1 MRALRRL
8 ITGVALL
15 LALLPAEAA
24 AQGLAAQQP
33 IAEWTI
39 LVYLDA
45 DNNLEREAV
54 DDFLEMSSVASSP
67 EVNVVVQFDRIPG
80 YDSRYGDWTG
90 TKRYLVEQG
99 MTPLP
104 ANALSDLG
112 EANMGDPQTLT
123 DFLVWGKA
131 SFPARRTAAIIW
143 NHGDGWRRASVY
155 KEPRKA
161 IAWDDTNGRDS
172 IDIAELGDVLATV
185 TGNGASP
192 IDLLAFDA
200 CLMAMVEID
209 AQISPYVRVR
219 TASEETEPGTGY
231 PFDTILADLRAHPQY
246 DAADLGKSIV
256 AHYYEAYEG
265 ETHSAVDLGTGYTA
279 LVTAID
285 RLAGDLIAHQGAL
298 VTAIADARREAQQF
312 QLHYVDLYDLAQ
324 RLSEAVQVTAVQEAT
339 QAVMEAL
346 EAVVLAEQHG
356 TYWPGANGVTIYFP
370 SRATA
375 WDSAYDGESDY
386 LGFTAS
392 TRWDDFLIS
401 YLNLTSSCEPD
412 AYEPDNASPAA
423 KPIQVGS
430 GPQPHNFC
438 PEDDVADWV
447 SFTAQAG
454 QTYRIAT
461 TELQTYADTLIRLY
475 GSDGKTMLKQDDDSG
490 PGWASLIEWTSPAGG
505 TYYVEVIEY
514 FGRAGTDTGYALRV
528 DGQSPAC
535 KADAYEPDGDSAA
548 AGTITIGA
556 APQAHNFCGAS
567 DAADWLKFTAAQGQG
582 YRVET
587 SALEANSDTVLSLY
601 DRDASS
607 LLLVDD
613 DGGTE
618 PRASRLEWSAPA
630 GGTYYLRVHN
640 SGGGTGPST
649 AYQVSI
655 EALSPSVH
663 GTVRLQGRDAHDGIQ
678 IVVQP
683 GGHTAQTAADGSF
696 SIAVSVPSTVSASHT
711 GYLPTQWTI
720 AEPPDLVLTLDPVT
734 LLGGDVNGDRTI
746 DILDIVYVGSHFGGA
761 DPKADL
767 NGDGSVDILDVV
779 IAGGNFGEGA

>member
-1 MRALRRL
+1 MRVLRRL
-8 ITGVALL
+8 ITAVALL
-15 LALLPAEAA
+15 VALLPVEAA

-33 IAEWTI
+33 IAEWTF

-90 TKRYLVEQG
+90 TKRYHVQQG

-112 EANMGDPQTLT
+112 EANMGDPQTLAA
-123 DFLVWGKA
+123 FLAWGKA
-131 SFPARRTAAIIW
+131 TFPARRTAAIIW
-143 NHGDGWRRASVY
+143 NHGDGWRRASLY

-172 IDIAELGDVLATV
+172 LDIAELGDVLATV
-185 TGNGASP
+185 TGNGADP

-209 AQISPYVRVR
+209 AQLSPYVRVR

-231 PFDTILADLRAHPQY
+231 PFDTILADLRTHPQW

-256 AHYYEAYEG
+256 ARYYEAYEG
-265 ETHSAVDLGTGYTA
+265 ETHSAVDLGAGHAA
-279 LVTAID
+279 LITAID
-285 RLAGDLIAHQGAL
+285 ELAGALIANQGAL
-298 VTAIADARREAQQF
+298 VTVIGDARREAQQF
-312 QLHYVDLYDLAQ
+312 QLHYVDLYDLAM
-324 RLSEAVQVTAVQEAT
+324 RLSETAQIATVQQTA
-339 QAVMEAL
+339 QAVMDAL
-346 EAVVLAEQHG
+346 EAVVLAEEHG

-401 YLNLTSSCEPD
+401 YLNLTSNCEPD
-412 AYEPDNASPAA
+412 DYEPDNISIAA

-430 GPQPHNFC
+430 GPQPHSFC

-461 TELQTYADTLIRLY
+461 VELQTYADTLIRLY
-475 GSDGKTMLKQDDDSG
+475 GNDGKTVLRHDDDSG
-490 PGWASLIEWTSPAGG
+490 PGWASLIEWTSPASG
-505 TYYVEVIEY
+505 TYYVEVTEY

-535 KADAYEPDGDSAA
+535 SADAYEPDGDPATA
-548 AGTITIGA
+548 KTITVGS
-556 APQAHNFCGAS
+556 APQVHNYCSAS

-601 DRDASS
+601 DQDSVS
-607 LLLVDD
+607 LLLADD

-630 GGTYYLRVHN
+630 SGTYYLRVHN

-649 AYQVSI
+649 GYQVAI
-655 EALSPSVH
+655 AALSPSVR
-663 GTVRLQGRDAHDGIQ
+663 GTVRLQGRDAHDGVQ
-678 IVVQP
+678 ILAQP
-683 GGHTAQTAADGSF
+683 GGHTAATATDGTF
-696 SIAVSVPSTVSASHT
+696 SIAVAAPSTISASYT
-711 GYLPTQWTI
+711 GYLPVQWTI
-720 AEPPDLVLTLDPVT
+720 TEPPDLVLTLDPVT
-734 LLGGDVNGDRTI
+734 LLGGDVNGDRAI
-746 DILDIVYVGSHFGGA
+746 DILDIVYVGSHFGGT
-761 DPKADL
+761 DVKADI
-767 NGDGSVDILDVV
+767 NGDGKVDILDVV
-779 IAGGNFGEGA
+779 IAGGNFGAST